1 MSDTD
6 QLNAQFV
13 IKKKQLCFTTT
24 SEVLSHA
31 MLQNAENQISS
42 ELSVHH
48 FDLAPKTASS
58 LERCVN
64 IPANGP
70 FNCVPLKL
78 DGCIFS
84 RDQ

>member
-1 MSDTD
+1 
-6 QLNAQFV
+6 
-13 IKKKQLCFTTT
+13 
-24 SEVLSHA
+24 

-70 FNCVPLKL
+70 FNCVLLKL